1 MPYYRI
7 LLHGENIIVPMDDQ
21 DDATGFYTVR
31 HVSAGSREDAEKKAK
46 AQVLATWTSAEYVA
60 RNKGTPPLLHID
72 SVEEIGFFRFILS
85 RSAYGHI
92 YYSKS

>member
-7 LLHGENIIVPMDDQ
+7 LLHGQGIIVPINDQ
-21 DDATGFYTVR
+21 GEASGFYTTR

-46 AQVLATWTSAEYVA
+46 AQVHATWASTEYAA
-60 RNKGTPPLLHID
+60 RNKGAPPLLHID